1 MSRKHEKIERK
12 VTASGLKITMLGN
25 VIIKTYSNT
34 SIVFM
39 TFTSHKEA
47 KKEYSKHRKGYKEL

>member
-12 VTASGLKITMLGN
+12 VTASGLKITMLDN
-25 VIIKTYSNT
+25 VVIKTYSST
-34 SIVFM
+34 SVVFM